1 MARYED
7 ADIQRALRSTA
18 EKLGYSTLLRSQ
30 QELVVKYFV
39 QGNDVFV
46 SLPTGSGKSLCYTIL
61 PYVFDI
67 LRNEVEPSIFIIVSP
82 LIALMKDQVRSMTER
97 GLKAVFVGDC
107 SEEMVGNVCM
117 GGYQLVYLSPEAL
130 LTDQRWRDML
140 LSPVYAGNLVALV
153 VDEAHC
159 VKKWSVLPVTLQ
171 FNNLITPSVIYSRG
185 ETFRREFLA
194 IGEARSLIPSHVN
207 MMALTATATKSTRV
221 QVSKLLG
228 MVQAKV
234 VAKVVSVFPN
244 RANIKYYVVA
254 SSNIEDNF
262 APLVEE
268 VRRQRLT
275 MDKTKIFC
283 RTYDDSS
290 HIYLFLRSRL
300 GPEGV
305 DPIGV
310 PNLAE
315 FRLVD
320 MFTGCTHPLVKDAI
334 LNNYSDPNG
343 TLRIV
348 VATVAF
354 GMGLDC
360 PNVRRV
366 IHWGAS
372 NDIEAYTCM
381 QETGRAGR
389 DGLLAKA
396 LLYLVS
402 HPSNRF
408 VDTSMKEYC
417 RMKDE
422 CRRKVLLKD
431 FDGPEEFGITC
442 TCSCCDVCELNCSC
456 LQCS

>member
-7 ADIQRALRSTA
+7 ADIQRALPSAA
-18 EKLGYSTLLRSQ
+18 EKLGYSTLRSQ
-30 QELVVKYFV
+30 QELVIKYFV

-67 LRNEVEPSIFIIVSP
+67 LRNEVEPSIVIIVSP
-82 LIALMKDQVRSMTER
+82 LMKDQVRSMTER

-130 LTDQRWRDML
+130 LTDERWRDML

-185 ETFRREFLA
+185 ETFRREYLA

-221 QVSKLLG
+221 QVCKLLG

-234 VAKVVSVFPN
+234 VSISPN
-244 RANIKYYVVA
+244 RANIKYYVVT

-275 MDKTKIFC
+275 MDKTIIFC

-320 MFTGCTHPLVKDAI
+320 MFTGCTHPFVKDAI
-334 LNNYSDPNG
+334 LKNYSNPNG

-372 NDIEAYTCM
+372 NDIEAYM
-381 QETGRAGR
+381 QGTGLSIPCLSSIESICGHFNE
-389 DGLLAKA
+389 G
-396 LLYLVS
+396 
-402 HPSNRF
+402 
-408 VDTSMKEYC
+408 
-417 RMKDE
+417 
-422 CRRKVLLKD
+422 VL
-431 FDGPEEFGITC
+431 
-442 TCSCCDVCELNCSC
+442 
-456 LQCS
+456 

>member
-7 ADIQRALRSTA
+7 ADIQRALPSAA
-18 EKLGYSTLLRSQ
+18 EKLGYSTLRSQ
-30 QELVVKYFV
+30 QELVIKYFV

-67 LRNEVEPSIFIIVSP
+67 LRNEVEPSIVIIVSP
-82 LIALMKDQVRSMTER
+82 LMKDQVRSMTER

-130 LTDQRWRDML
+130 LTDERWRDML

-185 ETFRREFLA
+185 ETFRREYLA
-194 IGEARSLIPSHVN
+194 IGEARSVIPSHVN

-221 QVSKLLG
+221 QVCKLLG

-234 VAKVVSVFPN
+234 VSISPN
-244 RANIKYYVVA
+244 RANIKYYVVT

-275 MDKTKIFC
+275 MDKTNIF
-283 RTYDDSS
+283 
-290 HIYLFLRSRL
+290 
-300 GPEGV
+300 
-305 DPIGV
+305 
-310 PNLAE
+310 
-315 FRLVD
+315 
-320 MFTGCTHPLVKDAI
+320 
-334 LNNYSDPNG
+334 
-343 TLRIV
+343 
-348 VATVAF
+348 
-354 GMGLDC
+354 
-360 PNVRRV
+360 
-366 IHWGAS
+366 
-372 NDIEAYTCM
+372 
-381 QETGRAGR
+381 
-389 DGLLAKA
+389 
-396 LLYLVS
+396 
-402 HPSNRF
+402 
-408 VDTSMKEYC
+408 
-417 RMKDE
+417 
-422 CRRKVLLKD
+422 
-431 FDGPEEFGITC
+431 
-442 TCSCCDVCELNCSC
+442 
-456 LQCS
+456 